1 LLDLTN
7 APEGFLDPVARVVEA
22 ALAVTEGL
30 SAREVMVVGAC
41 CRDILHS
48 ALGHSFATAATSD
61 LDLALALTSWDAYRT
76 LAGAFPR
83 IGDTGIRFRIADVS
97 VDLLPFGEI
106 EDPQGV
112 VESAYTLN

>member
-1 LLDLTN
+1 LLNLTN

-30 SAREVMVVGAC
+30 SAREVMVVGAG

-48 ALGHSFATAATSD
+48 ALGHSFATAATRD

-76 LAGAFPR
+76 LAAAFP
-83 IGDTGIRFRIADVS
+83 GS
-97 VDLLPFGEI
+97 VTP
-106 EDPQGV
+106 
-112 VESAYTLN
+112 ESGSGSPMSTSTYCRSAR